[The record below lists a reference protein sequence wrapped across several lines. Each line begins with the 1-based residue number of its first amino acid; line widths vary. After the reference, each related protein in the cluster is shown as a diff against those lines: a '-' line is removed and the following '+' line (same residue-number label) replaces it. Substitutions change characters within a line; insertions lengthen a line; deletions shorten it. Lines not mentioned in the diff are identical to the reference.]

1 MVSKKVN
8 VKQWAEFLRRH
19 VRRERINFLVEW
31 ARENGV
37 KNLQCIYEKART
49 EFPMAGE
56 EKARSYT
63 KAALKTLRKTK
74 KTRMQAGL

>member
-8 VKQWAEFLRRH
+8 AKQWVEFFRRRF
-19 VRRERINFLVEW
+19 RRERINFLVEW

-37 KNLQCIYEKART
+37 RNLQCIYEKART

-56 EKARSYT
+56 EKGRSYT

-74 KTRMQAGL
+74 KARM